1 MCRREIEEGP
11 HVIWYDNYNKMYNK
25 QLVSMSRDVL
35 KLCNWTGRAVRPYLG
50 TQPVSMKVKRS
61 RGEIV
66 PAMPQLSELW
76 EFTEVIDRAIIK
88 QTGSTIEDSDS
99 QQIPTDFLDSSFYVL
114 YGASRVPL
122 KPDENKVPEEYKEA
136 LRHSPDTLENF
147 HPAGLIE
154 QNIGSNEGLARVI
167 RQLYDE
173 KNMGSVLGASHYV
186 ALNVDCNIFSRLM
199 KVHASTQ
206 CMSRLV
212 LSVLRLD
219 RVAMTRRFAIC
230 DTTSMKRRCANYI

>member
-1 MCRREIEEGP
+1 
-11 HVIWYDNYNKMYNK
+11 
-25 QLVSMSRDVL
+25 
-35 KLCNWTGRAVRPYLG
+35 
-50 TQPVSMKVKRS
+50 MKVKRS

-76 EFTEVIDRAIIK
+76 EFTEVIDRAIIR
-88 QTGSTIEDSDS
+88 QTASAIDDSDS

-167 RQLYDE
+167 FKVLQKQL
-173 KNMGSVLGASHYV
+173 H
-186 ALNVDCNIFSRLM
+186 
-199 KVHASTQ
+199 
-206 CMSRLV
+206 
-212 LSVLRLD
+212 
-219 RVAMTRRFAIC
+219 
-230 DTTSMKRRCANYI
+230 